1 MIEGLKSEID
11 SKSILK
17 TDLIRQLELLK
28 EERDELLFSLKEELE
43 GDDQDS
49 IDLLYN
55 KHMLNLK

>member
-43 GDDQDS
+43 EDDQDS